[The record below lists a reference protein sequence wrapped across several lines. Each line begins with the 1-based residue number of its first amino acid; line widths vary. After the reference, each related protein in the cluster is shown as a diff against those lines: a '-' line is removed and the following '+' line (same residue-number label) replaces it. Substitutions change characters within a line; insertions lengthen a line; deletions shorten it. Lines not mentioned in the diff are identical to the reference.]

1 MIIRNPFIVWLRHTL
16 QGFETLKKKPCLFY
30 RMSSGEDVKSL
41 QQKLREMEK
50 GQEDLQSKV
59 AKKERDCEMKEQEKV
74 RTSLFII
81 GSLCSNLNV
90 NPRFTKLLQHN
101 VIICSFVRM
110 S

>member
-1 MIIRNPFIVWLRHTL
+1 MIQNGNCGIKIRNPFIVWLRHTL
-16 QGFETLKKKPCLFY
+16 QRFETLKKKITCLFY

-50 GQEDLQSKV
+50 SQEDLQSKV

-81 GSLCSNLNV
+81 GSLCSNHQT
-90 NPRFTKLLQHN
+90 PPT
-101 VIICSFVRM
+101 
-110 S
+110 

>member
-1 MIIRNPFIVWLRHTL
+1 
-16 QGFETLKKKPCLFY
+16 
-30 RMSSGEDVKSL
+30 MSSGEDVKSL

-90 NPRFTKLLQHN
+90 NPRFAKLLQHN
-101 VIICSFVRM
+101 DIVCSFVRM

>member
-1 MIIRNPFIVWLRHTL
+1 
-16 QGFETLKKKPCLFY
+16 
-30 RMSSGEDVKSL
+30 MSSGEDVKSL

-90 NPRFTKLLQHN
+90 NPRFPKLLQHN
-101 VIICSFVRM
+101 DIVCSFVRM

>member
-81 GSLCSNLNV
+81 GSLCPIS
-90 NPRFTKLLQHN
+90 
-101 VIICSFVRM
+101 M
-110 S
+110 

>member
-1 MIIRNPFIVWLRHTL
+1 
-16 QGFETLKKKPCLFY
+16 
-30 RMSSGEDVKSL
+30 MSSGEDVKSL

-90 NPRFTKLLQHN
+90 NPRFTKLLQHKDI
-101 VIICSFVRM
+101 VCSFVRM